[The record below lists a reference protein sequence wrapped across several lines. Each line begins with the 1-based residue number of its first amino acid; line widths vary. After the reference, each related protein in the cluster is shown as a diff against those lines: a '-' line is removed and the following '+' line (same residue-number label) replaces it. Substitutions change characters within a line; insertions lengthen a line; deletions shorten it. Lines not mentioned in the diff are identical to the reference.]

1 MDLQIVISAIVGEY
15 KEVEKM
21 LTENPTVNASMENNL
36 ILRLAARDDQTSIIK
51 QLLKDPR
58 VDPSSDEN
66 YALKECIKQNRMEL
80 FHLLMNDDRILSN
93 LTSDL
98 FYFAIEHGRYDMA
111 RILVCFFPNHNV
123 EFIINFINKI
133 NQEITVESNYPTEMV
148 GLLGSL
154 INENF
159 ELIDPN

>member
-1 MDLQIVISAIVGEY
+1 MDFEIVISAILGKYE
-15 KEVEKM
+15 EVEKM
-21 LTENPTVNASMENNL
+21 LTENPTVNASMENDL

-51 QLLKDPR
+51 RLLKDPR

-66 YALKECIKQNRMEL
+66 YALKECIKQNRMEQ

-98 FYFAIEHGRYDMA
+98 VYFAIERGRYDMT

-123 EFIINFINKI
+123 EFIMNFINKI
-133 NQEITVESNYPTEMV
+133 NEEITVESNYPTEMV
-148 GLLGSL
+148 GLLGTL